1 MKIVAVTSC
10 IAGIAHTYMA
20 AESIEMAAKKR
31 GYEAKVETR
40 GSIGVENA
48 LTETDIQN
56 ADVVI
61 IASDK
66 DVPKDRF
73 IGKPLIEMGTHDAMK
88 NADSIMD
95 KLSDAKP
102 YKNGIH
108 EKISENNKSKKENVS
123 FMAKQYKHL
132 MNGVSHMIPFVVA
145 GGILIALSF
154 AFGIHAADQKGSIAA
169 ALMQIGG
176 GSAFSLMIPILAG
189 FIAYSIADTPGLVP
203 GMIGGMLAND
213 TRTGFL
219 GGVIAGFLAGYV
231 VKFIKV
237 KIKVPRN
244 LKGIMPILVIPVF
257 STLIVG
263 LVMIFVI
270 GTPIS
275 ALNDLLMN
283 LLQNL
288 HGTSAIILG
297 LVLGT
302 MISIDLGGVSNKVV
316 YAFAVASLTTGQPS
330 MVMAATMAGGMVP
343 PLGLAL
349 ATIIAKKKFNKDEI
363 EAGKTAWILGI
374 SFITEGAIPFA
385 AADPIRVLP
394 ATTIGAAVAGAF
406 SMVFK
411 CTLAVPHGGVFV
423 FFIPGAV
430 SNLLLYVVAILIGTV
445 VTAVLVSVFKK
456 EKVNSSSL
464 AL

>member
-48 LTETDIQN
+48 LTETDIEN

-73 IGKPLIEMGTHDAMK
+73 IGKPLIEVGTHDAMK

-102 YKNGIH
+102 YKNGIQ
-108 EKISENNKSKKENVS
+108 EKIAKNNNSKKENVS
-123 FMAKQYKHL
+123 FITKQYKHL

-154 AFGIHAADQKGSIAA
+154 AFGIHAAAQKGSIAA
-169 ALMQIGG
+169 ALMQIGS

-189 FIAYSIADTPGLVP
+189 FISYSIADTPGLVP

-231 VKFIKV
+231 VKLIKE

-270 GTPIS
+270 GTPVS
-275 ALNDLLMN
+275 ALNDVLTN

-288 HGTSAIILG
+288 HGSSAIILG

-302 MISIDLGGVSNKVV
+302 MISIDLGGISNKVV
-316 YAFAVASLTTGQPS
+316 YAFAIASLTTGQPS

-423 FFIPGAV
+423 FLIPGAV

-445 VTAVLVSVFKK
+445 VTAVLVSVLKK
-456 EKVNSSSL
+456 EKVIVV
-464 AL
+464 A